1 MVENP
6 QAQEEQKDDELDF
19 EEVEELKAAFRL
31 FDKNGDN
38 TISTKELKHV
48 MLAMGQEYTQDQI
61 ANMVAEVD
69 VDGDGVI
76 DFSEF
81 LSLMR

>member
-1 MVENP
+1 MSPE
-6 QAQEEQKDDELDF
+6 A
-19 EEVEELKAAFRL
+19 LKL
-31 FDKNGDN
+31 
-38 TISTKELKHV
+38 V